1 MRFLVSILLVNI
13 IALLKRWMHVKILV
27 LTDFFPLEGNLAS
40 GIFITKRLE
49 QYVRLG
55 IDYTAVPISFKDDWL
70 IKFARRLL
78 GKERINPV
86 KELNGVQYSRV
97 DCRRKATWL
106 VWRLIRKINLITEE
120 HVIVKQAENFARCVE
135 SRFDLS
141 SFDLIHAHGMFTPPA
156 GLIAQILS
164 EKYSKRYVLTVH
176 GSDVD
181 ILMEKRKKVYLGVFE
196 SAQAVIFVS
205 NALLEKARS
214 FGYSGKNAAVIPNG
228 YDPQIFRSLD
238 KDQVRR
244 QLGIYTEGYKYVG
257 FVGNLKEI
265 KRADK
270 LVEIFDLIR
279 KGYPKV
285 KFIVVGDGHLKDRM
299 EQEAED
305 KGLEVLFTGRL
316 DQSEVAKYMNAMDV
330 MVLPSRNEGFG
341 AVVIEAQ
348 ACGTCVVGS
357 SNGGIPEVI
366 GFEEYVVEEGPDF
379 EERFAKKVVEVLR
392 SGYDRQ
398 KIVQR
403 AQKYTWEYIV
413 KMEKQ
418 VYEAVL
424 QEKKKEFNV

>member
-1 MRFLVSILLVNI
+1 MKVF
-13 IALLKRWMHVKILV
+13 V
-27 LTDFFPLEGNLAS
+27 LTNLFPRDGNLAS
-40 GIFITKRLE
+40 GIFITKKLE
-49 QYVRLG
+49 QYVKLG
-55 IDYTAVPISFKDDWL
+55 IDYTVVPVWFKDGWL
-70 IKFARRLL
+70 DRFEGRLRR
-78 GKERINPV
+78 KEQVNPV
-86 KELNGVQYSRV
+86 KELNGVQYSRL
-97 DCRRKATWL
+97 DCERKASWL
-106 VWRLIRKINLITEE
+106 VWRLIREINLIAEQQ
-120 HVIVKQAENFARCVE
+120 VIAKQAESFARCVE
-135 SRFDLS
+135 LRFDLS
-141 SFDLIHAHGMFTPPA
+141 SFDLIHAHGMYTPPA

-164 EKYSKRYVLTVH
+164 EKYSKPYVLTVH
-176 GSDVD
+176 GSDVN

-214 FGYSGKNAAVIPNG
+214 FGYSGKNGVVIPNG

-244 QLGIYTEGYKYVG
+244 QLGIYTGGYKYVG

-299 EQEAED
+299 EQEAGD
-305 KGLEVLFTGRL
+305 KGLDVLFTGRL

-357 SNGGIPEVI
+357 SNGGIPETI

-424 QEKKKEFNV
+424 QEKKEECITID

>member
-1 MRFLVSILLVNI
+1 MKV
-13 IALLKRWMHVKILV
+13 LV
-27 LTDFFPLEGNLAS
+27 LTNLFPFQGNLAS

-49 QYVRLG
+49 QCVKLG
-55 IDYTAVPISFKDDWL
+55 IDYTAVPVWFKDGWL
-70 IKFARRLL
+70 NRFARRLL
-78 GKERINPV
+78 GKEQVNPI
-86 KELNGVQYSRV
+86 KELNGIQYSRLN
-97 DCRRKATWL
+97 CERKATWL
-106 VWRLIRKINLITEE
+106 VWRSIGKINQIIEE
-120 HVIVKQAENFARCVE
+120 HVIAKQAEGFVHCVE

-141 SFDLIHAHGMFTPPA
+141 SFDLIHAHGMYTPPA

-164 EKYSKRYVLTVH
+164 EKYSKPYVLTVH
-176 GSDVD
+176 GSDVN

-214 FGYSGKNAAVIPNG
+214 FGYSGKNAVVIPNG

-257 FVGNLKEI
+257 FVGGLIEI

-270 LVEIFDLIR
+270 LIEIFELIR
-279 KGYPKV
+279 RRVSKV
-285 KFIVVGDGHLKDRM
+285 KFIVVGDGHLRGKM
-299 EQEAED
+299 EEQAKQ
-305 KGLEVLFTGRL
+305 KGLDVLFTGRL
-316 DQSEVAKYMNAMDV
+316 DQSEVASYMNAMDV
-330 MVLPSRNEGFG
+330 MILPSRNEGFG

-357 SNGGIPEVI
+357 SNGGIPEAI
-366 GFEEYVVEEGPDF
+366 GFQEYVVEEGPDF

>member
-1 MRFLVSILLVNI
+1 MKV
-13 IALLKRWMHVKILV
+13 LV
-27 LTDFFPLEGNLAS
+27 LTDLFPFEGNLAS

-49 QYVRLG
+49 QCVKLG
-55 IDYTAVPISFKDDWL
+55 IDYTAVPVWFKDGWL
-70 IKFARRLL
+70 MRFARWLL
-78 GKERINPV
+78 RKEQVNPI
-86 KELNGVQYSRV
+86 KELNGVQYSRL
-97 DCRRKATWL
+97 DCERKATWL
-106 VWRLIRKINLITEE
+106 VWRLIREINPIIEE
-120 HVIVKQAENFARCVE
+120 HVIAKQAKDFVHCVE

-164 EKYSKRYVLTVH
+164 EKYSKPYVLTVH
-176 GSDVD
+176 GDDVNT
-181 ILMEKRKKVYLGVFE
+181 LMKERKKVYLGVFE

-214 FGYSGKNAAVIPNG
+214 FGYSAKNAVVIPNG

-244 QLGIYTEGYKYVG
+244 QLGLYTEGYKYVG
-257 FVGNLKEI
+257 FVGGLIEI

-270 LVEIFDLIR
+270 LIEIFELIR
-279 KGYPKV
+279 KRVPKV
-285 KFIVVGDGHLKDRM
+285 KFIVVGDGHLRRKM
-299 EQEAED
+299 EKQAKQ
-305 KGLEVLFTGRL
+305 KGLDVLFTGML
-316 DQSEVAKYMNAMDV
+316 EQSEVAKYMNAMDV
-330 MVLPSRNEGFG
+330 MILPSRNEGFG

-357 SNGGIPEVI
+357 NNGGIPEAI

-424 QEKKKEFNV
+424 QEKKEECITID

>member
-1 MRFLVSILLVNI
+1 MKVF
-13 IALLKRWMHVKILV
+13 V
-27 LTDFFPLEGNLAS
+27 LTNLFPREGNLAS
-40 GIFITKRLE
+40 GSANGVFITRRIE
-49 QYVRLG
+49 QCVKLG
-55 IDYTAVPISFKDDWL
+55 IDYTAVPVWFKDGWL
-70 IKFARRLL
+70 DSLEGRLRR
-78 GKERINPV
+78 KEQINPV
-86 KELNGVQYSRV
+86 KEFNGVQYSRV
-97 DCRRKATWL
+97 DCKRKATWL

-120 HVIVKQAENFARCVE
+120 HIIAKQAESFARCVE

-141 SFDLIHAHGMFTPPA
+141 SFDLIHAHGMYTPPA

-164 EKYSKRYVLTVH
+164 EKYSKPYVLTVH
-176 GSDVD
+176 GSDVN
-181 ILMEKRKKVYLGVFE
+181 ILMEKRKKVYLDVFE

-214 FGYSGKNAAVIPNG
+214 FGYSGKNAVVIPNG

-257 FVGNLKEI
+257 FVGDLIEI

-285 KFIVVGDGHLKDRM
+285 KFIVVGDGHLKDKM
-299 EQEAED
+299 EREAED

-357 SNGGIPEVI
+357 NNGGIPEAI

-424 QEKKKEFNV
+424 QEKKEECITID

>member
-1 MRFLVSILLVNI
+1 
-13 IALLKRWMHVKILV
+13 MHVKVLV
-27 LTDFFPLEGNLAS
+27 LTNLFPFEGNLAS

-49 QYVRLG
+49 QCVKLG
-55 IDYTAVPISFKDDWL
+55 IDYTAVPVWFKDGWL
-70 IKFARRLL
+70 DRLEGRLRR
-78 GKERINPV
+78 KEQVNPV
-86 KELNGVQYSRV
+86 KELNGVQYSWV
-97 DCRRKATWL
+97 DCERKASWL
-106 VWRLIRKINLITEE
+106 VWRLIREINPIIEE
-120 HVIVKQAENFARCVE
+120 HVIAKQAEGFVHCVE

-141 SFDLIHAHGMFTPPA
+141 SFDLIHAHGMYTPPA

-164 EKYSKRYVLTVH
+164 EKYSKPYVLTVH
-176 GSDVD
+176 GSDVN

-257 FVGNLKEI
+257 FVGNLIEI

-285 KFIVVGDGHLKDRM
+285 KFIVVGDGHLRGKM
-299 EQEAED
+299 EEQAKQ
-305 KGLEVLFTGRL
+305 KGLDILFTGML
-316 DQSEVAKYMNAMDV
+316 EQSEVAKYMNAMDV
-330 MVLPSRNEGFG
+330 MILPSRTEGFG

-357 SNGGIPEVI
+357 SNGGIPEAI

-392 SGYDRQ
+392 NGYDRQ

-424 QEKKKEFNV
+424 QEEKKEFNV

>member
-1 MRFLVSILLVNI
+1 MKV
-13 IALLKRWMHVKILV
+13 LV
-27 LTDFFPLEGNLAS
+27 LTNLFPFQGNLAR

-49 QYVRLG
+49 QYVKLG
-55 IDYTAVPISFKDDWL
+55 IDYTAVPVWFKEGWL
-70 IKFARRLL
+70 IKFARWLL
-78 GKERINPV
+78 RKEQVNPV
-86 KELNGVQYSRV
+86 KELNGVQYSRL
-97 DCRRKATWL
+97 DCEKKVTWL
-106 VWRLIRKINLITEE
+106 VWRLIREINPIIEE
-120 HVIVKQAENFARCVE
+120 RVIAKQAKDFVHCVE

-141 SFDLIHAHGMFTPPA
+141 SFDLIHAHGMYTPPA

-164 EKYSKRYVLTVH
+164 EKYSKPYVLTVH
-176 GSDVD
+176 GDGVN
-181 ILMEKRKKVYLGVFE
+181 ILMEKRKKLYLGVFE

-214 FGYSGKNAAVIPNG
+214 FGYSGKNAVVIPNG

-257 FVGNLKEI
+257 FVGSLIEI

-285 KFIVVGDGHLKDRM
+285 KFIVVGDGHLRDKM
-299 EQEAED
+299 EREAGA
-305 KGLEVLFTGRL
+305 KGLEVLFTGML

-330 MVLPSRNEGFG
+330 MVLPSRIEGFG

-357 SNGGIPEVI
+357 SNGGIPEAI
-366 GFEEYVVEEGPDF
+366 GFEEYVVEEGADF
-379 EERFAKKVVEVLR
+379 EERIAKKVVEVLQ

-424 QEKKKEFNV
+424 REKKEECITID

>member
-1 MRFLVSILLVNI
+1 
-13 IALLKRWMHVKILV
+13 
-27 LTDFFPLEGNLAS
+27 
-40 GIFITKRLE
+40 
-49 QYVRLG
+49 
-55 IDYTAVPISFKDDWL
+55 
-70 IKFARRLL
+70 
-78 GKERINPV
+78 
-86 KELNGVQYSRV
+86 
-97 DCRRKATWL
+97 
-106 VWRLIRKINLITEE
+106 VWRLIRKINQITEQQ
-120 HVIVKQAENFARCVE
+120 VIARLAKDFVHCVE

-141 SFDLIHAHGMFTPPA
+141 SFDLIHAHGTFTPPA
-156 GLIAQILS
+156 GLIAQIVS
-164 EKYSKRYVLTVH
+164 EKYSKPYVLTVH
-176 GSDVD
+176 GSDVN

-214 FGYSGKNAAVIPNG
+214 FGYSAKNAVVIPNG

-257 FVGNLKEI
+257 FVGGLIEI

-270 LVEIFDLIR
+270 LVEIFELIR
-279 KGYPKV
+279 KRVPKV
-285 KFIVVGDGHLKDRM
+285 KFIVVGDGHLRGKM
-299 EQEAED
+299 EEQAKQ
-305 KGLEVLFTGRL
+305 KGLDILFTGML
-316 DQSEVAKYMNAMDV
+316 EQSEVAKYMNAMDV
-330 MVLPSRNEGFG
+330 MILPSRTEGFG

-357 SNGGIPEVI
+357 SNGGIPEAI

-379 EERFAKKVVEVLR
+379 EERFAKKVVEVLQ

-403 AQKYTWEYIV
+403 AQKYTWEHIV

>member
-1 MRFLVSILLVNI
+1 MKV
-13 IALLKRWMHVKILV
+13 LV
-27 LTDFFPLEGNLAS
+27 LTNLFPFEGNLAS

-49 QYVRLG
+49 QCVKLG
-55 IDYTAVPISFKDDWL
+55 IDYTAVPVWFKDDWL
-70 IKFARRLL
+70 IRFARRLL
-78 GKERINPV
+78 GKEQVNPI
-86 KELNGVQYSRV
+86 KELNGVQYSWV
-97 DCRRKATWL
+97 DCERKATWL
-106 VWRLIRKINLITEE
+106 VWRLIREINPIIEE
-120 HVIVKQAENFARCVE
+120 HVIAKQAKDFVHCVE

-164 EKYSKRYVLTVH
+164 EKYSKPYVLTVH
-176 GSDVD
+176 GDDVNT
-181 ILMEKRKKVYLGVFE
+181 LMKERKKVYLGVFE

-214 FGYSGKNAAVIPNG
+214 FGYSAKNAVVIPNG

-257 FVGNLKEI
+257 FVGNLIEI

-270 LVEIFDLIR
+270 LVEIFELIR
-279 KGYPKV
+279 KRVSKV
-285 KFIVVGDGHLKDRM
+285 KFIVVGDGHLRRKM
-299 EQEAED
+299 EKQAKR
-305 KGLEVLFTGRL
+305 KGLDILFTGRL

-330 MVLPSRNEGFG
+330 MILPSRNEGFG

-348 ACGTCVVGS
+348 ACGTCVIGS
-357 SNGGIPEVI
+357 SNGGIPEAI

-379 EERFAKKVVEVLR
+379 EERFAKKVADVLR
-392 SGYDRQ
+392 NGYDRQ

-424 QEKKKEFNV
+424 QEKKEECITID

>member
-1 MRFLVSILLVNI
+1 MKVF
-13 IALLKRWMHVKILV
+13 V
-27 LTDFFPLEGNLAS
+27 LTNLFPREVNLAS
-40 GIFITKRLE
+40 GSADGVFITRRIE
-49 QYVRLG
+49 QCVKLG
-55 IDYTAVPISFKDDWL
+55 IDYTAVPVWFKDGWL
-70 IKFARRLL
+70 DSLARRLL
-78 GKERINPV
+78 RKEQINPV
-86 KELNGVQYSRV
+86 KEFNGVQYSRV
-97 DCRRKATWL
+97 DCKRKATWL

-120 HVIVKQAENFARCVE
+120 HIIAKQAESFARCVE

-141 SFDLIHAHGMFTPPA
+141 SFDLIHAHGMYTLPA

-164 EKYSKRYVLTVH
+164 EKYSKPYVLTVH
-176 GSDVD
+176 GSDVN
-181 ILMEKRKKVYLGVFE
+181 ILMEKRKKVYLDVFE

-214 FGYSGKNAAVIPNG
+214 FGYSGKNAVVIPNG

-257 FVGNLKEI
+257 FVGNLIEI

-270 LVEIFDLIR
+270 LVEIFDMIR

-285 KFIVVGDGHLKDRM
+285 KFIVVGVGHLRDKM

-330 MVLPSRNEGFG
+330 MVLPSRNEGWPC
-341 AVVIEAQ
+341 VVLEAQ
-348 ACGTCVVGS
+348 VCGTCVVGS
-357 SNGGIPEVI
+357 SNGGIPEAI
-366 GFEEYVVEEGPDF
+366 GFQEYVVEEGPDF

-424 QEKKKEFNV
+424 QEKKEECITID

>member
-1 MRFLVSILLVNI
+1 
-13 IALLKRWMHVKILV
+13 MHMKVLV
-27 LTDFFPLEGNLAS
+27 LTNLFPFEGNLAG

-49 QYVRLG
+49 QWVKLG
-55 IDYTAVPISFKDDWL
+55 IDYTAVPVWFKDGWL
-70 IKFARRLL
+70 MRFARWLL
-78 GKERINPV
+78 RKEQTNPV
-86 KELNGVQYSRV
+86 KELNGVQYSWV
-97 DCRRKATWL
+97 DCERKASWL
-106 VWRLIRKINLITEE
+106 VWRLIREINPIIEE
-120 HVIVKQAENFARCVE
+120 HVIAKQAEGFVHCVE

-164 EKYSKRYVLTVH
+164 EKYSKPYVLTVH
-176 GSDVD
+176 GSDVN

-214 FGYSGKNAAVIPNG
+214 FGYSGKNAVVIPNG

-257 FVGNLKEI
+257 FVGNLIEI

-279 KGYPKV
+279 KGYPRV
-285 KFIVVGDGHLKDRM
+285 KFIVVGDGHLRGKM
-299 EQEAED
+299 EEQAKQ
-305 KGLEVLFTGRL
+305 KGLDVLFTGRL
-316 DQSEVAKYMNAMDV
+316 DQSEVASYMNAMDV
-330 MVLPSRNEGFG
+330 MILPSRNEGWPC
-341 AVVIEAQ
+341 AVLEAQ

-357 SNGGIPEVI
+357 SNGGIPEAI

-392 SGYDRQ
+392 NGYDRQ

-424 QEKKKEFNV
+424 QEEKKEFNV

>member
-1 MRFLVSILLVNI
+1 MKVF
-13 IALLKRWMHVKILV
+13 V
-27 LTDFFPLEGNLAS
+27 LTDLFPREGNLAS

-49 QYVRLG
+49 QYVKLG
-55 IDYTAVPISFKDDWL
+55 IDYTAVPVCFKEGWL
-70 IKFARRLL
+70 IEFARWLL
-78 GKERINPV
+78 RKEQINPV

-97 DCRRKATWL
+97 DCERKASWL

-141 SFDLIHAHGMFTPPA
+141 SFDLIHAHGMSTPPA

-164 EKYSKRYVLTVH
+164 EKYSKPYVLTVH
-176 GSDVD
+176 GSDVN

-214 FGYSGKNAAVIPNG
+214 FGYSGKNGVVIPNG

-257 FVGNLKEI
+257 FVGYLIEI

-285 KFIVVGDGHLKDRM
+285 KFIVVGDGHLRDKM
-299 EQEAED
+299 EQEAGD

-330 MVLPSRNEGFG
+330 MVLPSRSEGFG
-341 AVVIEAQ
+341 AVVTEAQ

-357 SNGGIPEVI
+357 SNGGIPEAI
-366 GFEEYVVEEGPDF
+366 GFQEYVVEEGSDF

>member
-1 MRFLVSILLVNI
+1 MKV
-13 IALLKRWMHVKILV
+13 LV
-27 LTDFFPLEGNLAS
+27 LTNLFPFQGNLAR

-49 QYVRLG
+49 QYVKLG
-55 IDYTAVPISFKDDWL
+55 IDYTAVPVWFKEGWL
-70 IKFARRLL
+70 IKFARWLL
-78 GKERINPV
+78 RKEQVNPV
-86 KELNGVQYSRV
+86 KELNGVQYSRL
-97 DCRRKATWL
+97 DCEKKVTWL
-106 VWRLIRKINLITEE
+106 VWRLIREINPIIEE
-120 HVIVKQAENFARCVE
+120 RVIAKQAKDFVHCVE

-141 SFDLIHAHGMFTPPA
+141 SFDLIHAHGMYTLPA
-156 GLIAQILS
+156 GLIARILS
-164 EKYSKRYVLTVH
+164 EKYSKPYVLTVH
-176 GSDVD
+176 GSDVN
-181 ILMEKRKKVYLGVFE
+181 ILMEKRKKLYLGVFE
-196 SAQAVIFVS
+196 SAQSVIFVS

-214 FGYSGKNAAVIPNG
+214 FGYSGKNAVVIPNG
-228 YDPQIFRSLD
+228 YEPQIFRSLD

-285 KFIVVGDGHLKDRM
+285 KFIVVGDGHFRDKM

-330 MVLPSRNEGFG
+330 MVLPSRIEGFG

-357 SNGGIPEVI
+357 SNGGIPEAI

-379 EERFAKKVVEVLR
+379 EERIAKKVVEVLQ
-392 SGYDRQ
+392 SEYDRQ

-424 QEKKKEFNV
+424 REKKEECITTID

>member
-1 MRFLVSILLVNI
+1 M
-13 IALLKRWMHVKILV
+13 KILV
-27 LTDFFPLEGNLAS
+27 LTNLFPLEGNLAS

-49 QYVRLG
+49 QYVKLG
-55 IDYTAVPISFKDDWL
+55 IDYTAVPVWFKEGWL
-70 IKFARRLL
+70 IRFARWLL
-78 GKERINPV
+78 RKEQVNPV
-86 KELNGVQYSRV
+86 KELNGVQYSRL
-97 DCRRKATWL
+97 DCEKKVTWL
-106 VWRLIRKINLITEE
+106 VWRLIREINPIIEE
-120 HVIVKQAENFARCVE
+120 HVIATQAKDFVHCME

-164 EKYSKRYVLTVH
+164 EKYSKPYVLTVH
-176 GSDVD
+176 GSDVN

-196 SAQAVIFVS
+196 SAQTVIFVS

-214 FGYSGKNAAVIPNG
+214 FGYSGKNAVVIPNG
-228 YDPQIFRSLD
+228 YDPQIFRLLD

-257 FVGNLKEI
+257 FVGNLIEI

-285 KFIVVGDGHLKDRM
+285 KFIVVGDGHLRGKM
-299 EQEAED
+299 EGRAKQ
-305 KGLEVLFTGRL
+305 KGLDVLFTGLL
-316 DQSEVAKYMNAMDV
+316 DQPEVAKYMNAMDV
-330 MVLPSRNEGFG
+330 MVLPSRNEGFPT
-341 AVVIEAQ
+341 VVIEAQ

-357 SNGGIPEVI
+357 SNGGIPEAT
-366 GFEEYVVEEGPDF
+366 GFREYVVEEGPDF

-418 VYEAVL
+418 VYETVL
-424 QEKKKEFNV
+424 QEKKEECITID